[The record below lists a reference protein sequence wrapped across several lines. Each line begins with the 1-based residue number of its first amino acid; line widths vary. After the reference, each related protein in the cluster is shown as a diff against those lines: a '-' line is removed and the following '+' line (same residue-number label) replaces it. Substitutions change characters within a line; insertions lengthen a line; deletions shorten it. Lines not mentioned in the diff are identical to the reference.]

1 MVHAQ
6 SNRLH
11 ILVKHVV
18 KCDTIHKNGRL
29 TSCPAHHR
37 TSQEQRIESEPQ
49 VKPYL
54 TCNSHPKQA
63 PVGKKLSGRLI
74 APAFSLTTGC
84 DPPAPPI
91 ATASH

>member
-6 SNRLH
+6 SIILR

-29 TSCPAHHR
+29 TSYPAHHS

-54 TCNSHPKQA
+54 TCSPHPKQA
-63 PVGKKLSGRLI
+63 PFSHFLSGNLI
-74 APAFSLTTGC
+74 APVF
-84 DPPAPPI
+84 APPL
-91 ATASH
+91 